1 MLDSEEDL
9 GGKVEGEDAFVVG
22 RIEIGEE
29 VWRDGEEREVF
40 DVWVTTVIFSV
51 SFQGCFIF
59 NFSKEIDVLCGV
71 IGDHCFF

>member
-1 MLDSEEDL
+1 MLDPEEDL

-40 DVWVTTVIFSV
+40 DVWVTIVIFNV
-51 SFQGCFIF
+51 SFQGYFIF
-59 NFSKEIDVLCGV
+59 NFSKDKRTVW
-71 IGDHCFF
+71 GDW